1 MKVYLINMETNETI
15 REFDNVIRWSYNFV
29 EYDNGGRAKI
39 YCNSET
45 EYFTD
50 QVTEYNEEANNDTSN

>member
-1 MKVYLINMETNETI
+1 MKVYLISMETNETI

-39 YCNSET
+39 YCDTET

-50 QVTEYNEEANNDTSN
+50 KEAEDGRQ